1 MASAWLR
8 RMSARSAT
16 ERPSV
21 PDHVFGDRR
30 FGDLAAGGHN
40 RDPYSRRPWIVPVHQ
55 GSSRAPDRA
64 EWPASYL
71 VLDNDGAPTGRL
83 SKIGSGLWIWDRPG
97 PSEFK

>member
-55 GSSRAPDRA
+55 GLFTGTRPRGM
-64 EWPASYL
+64 ASEL
-71 VLDNDGAPTGRL
+71 FGARQ
-83 SKIGSGLWIWDRPG
+83 
-97 PSEFK
+97 